1 MFIQINAKSFDNVQ
15 YSLFVKIP
23 EETTNLPILQHNKK
37 NMYKQLIINS
47 LLMGETKNNSFKIKI
62 RKGGQFLILFNIL
75 F

>member
-1 MFIQINAKSFDNVQ
+1 MFIHINAKSFDNAQ

-23 EETTNLPILQHNKK
+23 EETTNLTILQHNKK
-37 NMYKQLIINS
+37 NMYKQLITNS
-47 LLMGETKNNSFKIKI
+47 LLMGETKNYSVKIKI